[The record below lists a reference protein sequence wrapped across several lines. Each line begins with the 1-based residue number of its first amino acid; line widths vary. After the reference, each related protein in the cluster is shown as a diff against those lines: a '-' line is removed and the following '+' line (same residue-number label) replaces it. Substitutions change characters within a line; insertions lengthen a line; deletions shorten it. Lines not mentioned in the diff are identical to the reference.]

1 MTIAKL
7 QQFLAVCQ
15 FQSVS
20 RAAESLHISQPSVSG
35 TIRDLESEFHVN
47 LFRHEGRRLVLTA
60 EGSFLQERAK
70 KLIRQFDELS
80 WQMEDLG
87 NQKNRFRIGIPPM
100 AGTIFFP
107 QLYKAFIKEYPEISL
122 SITECGSVHAEKLL
136 EKGELDLIMATLPG
150 EPSPDFSCQ
159 KLARTE
165 LMLAVSPS
173 HRLAETRS
181 IDVTMLA
188 EEPLVLFGT
197 DTAPSNAVLSLF
209 EKKQLRPNVLLY
221 SSQLSMIKQFISD
234 GTAAAFLLDALV
246 HREPDLVAIPFSTP
260 VYFDTVL
267 LWKKDQYLYNDVEK
281 FLRFAKHFQFQGIE
295 KRGNHLL

>member
-15 FQSVS
+15 YQSVS
-20 RAAESLHISQPSVSG
+20 RAAEALHISQPSVSG
-35 TIRDLESEFHVN
+35 TIRDLESEFQIN

-60 EGSFLQERAK
+60 EGSFLRERGQQ
-70 KLIRQFDELS
+70 LVRQFEELS

-107 QLYKAFIKEYPEISL
+107 QLYKAFEAAYPEITL
-122 SITECGSVHAEKLL
+122 SITECGSLHAEKLL
-136 EKGELDLIMATLPG
+136 NEGELDLVMATLPA
-150 EPSPDFSCQ
+150 EPSPEFSCQ

-165 LMLAVSPS
+165 LVLAVSPT
-173 HRLAETRS
+173 HRLANAKA

-209 EKKQLRPNVLLY
+209 TEKQLRPNVLLY
-221 SSQLSMIKQFISD
+221 SSQLSMIRQFIAD
-234 GTAAAFLLDALV
+234 GTAAAFLLNALV
-246 HREPDLVAIPFSTP
+246 ENEPDLVAVPFVEP
-260 VYFDTVL
+260 IYFDTVL
-267 LWKKDQYLYNDVEK
+267 LWKKGQYLYNDVEK
-281 FLRFAKHFQFQGIE
+281 FLRFAKHFHFQ
-295 KRGNHLL
+295 